1 MVATIMADTSP
12 LSSRSVS
19 PQPDD
24 WQQSDISAADL
35 SSWES
40 ERFQAHFGMSVLK
53 EQVFLNG
60 LRTTM
65 WDDRSNADFEIRCG
79 NKKFKIHKTIIRA
92 HSDVLAKACD
102 NRSFE
107 ASPSYPTLSGILDL
121 KAHPYNGNLNNLGDG
136 DDPEIVEEMVHF
148 FYHLELSPKARGM
161 YRCATDEEL
170 SGHSLIL
177 LARIYVLAEKY
188 FIEALKAKV
197 LHHFSYMMRC
207 LIHPEL
213 VEACHIIYKKTV
225 EPAGEHGLKTT
236 VAKALA
242 RDWSTSKKSGE
253 HDKLLQEIPELAFR
267 VLKELPDSPC
277 RHGYCFGEGHVAVL
291 RTAAPGPSW

>member
-1 MVATIMADTSP
+1 
-12 LSSRSVS
+12 
-19 PQPDD
+19 
-24 WQQSDISAADL
+24 
-35 SSWES
+35 
-40 ERFQAHFGMSVLK
+40 
-53 EQVFLNG
+53 
-60 LRTTM
+60 M

-107 ASPSYPTLSGILDL
+107 ASPSYPSQLARGLCLYEIRKRLSGILDL
-121 KAHPYNGNLNNLGDG
+121 KAHPYNDNLNNLGDG
-136 DDPEIVEEMVHF
+136 DDPDIVEEMVHF

-207 LIHPEL
+207 PIHPEL

-225 EPAGEHGLKTT
+225 EPAGEHGLRTT

-242 RDWSTSKKSGE
+242 RDWSTSKNLESTT
-253 HDKLLQEIPELAFR
+253 
-267 VLKELPDSPC
+267 S
-277 RHGYCFGEGHVAVL
+277 CFKKY
-291 RTAAPGPSW
+291 RSWLSEC

>member
-1 MVATIMADTSP
+1 
-12 LSSRSVS
+12 
-19 PQPDD
+19 
-24 WQQSDISAADL
+24 
-35 SSWES
+35 
-40 ERFQAHFGMSVLK
+40 
-53 EQVFLNG
+53 
-60 LRTTM
+60 
-65 WDDRSNADFEIRCG
+65 
-79 NKKFKIHKTIIRA
+79 
-92 HSDVLAKACD
+92 
-102 NRSFE
+102 
-107 ASPSYPTLSGILDL
+107 
-121 KAHPYNGNLNNLGDG
+121 
-136 DDPEIVEEMVHF
+136 MVHF

-207 LIHPEL
+207 PIHPEL

-225 EPAGEHGLKTT
+225 EPAGEHGLRTT

-267 VLKELPDSPC
+267 VLKVLPDSPC

>member
-1 MVATIMADTSP
+1 MADTSP
-12 LSSRSVS
+12 ASSRSVS

-24 WQQSDISAADL
+24 WQQPDISAADL

-40 ERFQAHFGMSVLK
+40 ERFQAHFGI
-53 EQVFLNG
+53 
-60 LRTTM
+60 M

-92 HSDVLAKACD
+92 HSD
-102 NRSFE
+102 E
-107 ASPSYPTLSGILDL
+107 ALSGILDL
-121 KAHPYNGNLNNLGDG
+121 KAQPYNGNLNNLGEG
-136 DDPEIVEEMVHF
+136 DDPDIVEEMVHF
-148 FYHLELSPKARGM
+148 FYHLELSPKARGT

-170 SGHSLIL
+170 SGHLLIL

>member
-1 MVATIMADTSP
+1 
-12 LSSRSVS
+12 
-19 PQPDD
+19 
-24 WQQSDISAADL
+24 
-35 SSWES
+35 
-40 ERFQAHFGMSVLK
+40 
-53 EQVFLNG
+53 
-60 LRTTM
+60 M
-65 WDDRSNADFEIRCG
+65 WNDRSNADFEIRCG
-79 NKKFKIHKTIIRA
+79 NEKFKIHKTIIRA

-107 ASPSYPTLSGILDL
+107 ASPSYPT
-121 KAHPYNGNLNNLGDG
+121 
-136 DDPEIVEEMVHF
+136 
-148 FYHLELSPKARGM
+148 RGM

-177 LARIYVLAEKY
+177 LARIYVIAEKY

-207 LIHPEL
+207 PIHPEL

-225 EPAGEHGLKTT
+225 EPAGEHGLRTT

-267 VLKELPDSPC
+267 VLKVLPDSPC
-277 RHGYCFGEGHVAVL
+277 RHGYCFREGHVAVL